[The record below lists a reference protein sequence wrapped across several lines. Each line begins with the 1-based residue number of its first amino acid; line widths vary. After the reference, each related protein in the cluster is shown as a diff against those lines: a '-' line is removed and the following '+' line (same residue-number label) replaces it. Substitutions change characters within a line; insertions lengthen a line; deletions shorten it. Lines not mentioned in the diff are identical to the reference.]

1 MPAQHVPVLIVG
13 GGLAGMSAVLFL
25 AHHGVPA
32 LLVEQHR
39 TTSIHPKARGQSP
52 QTMEALRIAGIADRA
67 RAAGPAGGARLRIT
81 IAESI
86 VGRTLHTLVEDTPD
100 LAHLSPAGFAMASQ
114 ERMEP
119 ILAERATELGAQLR
133 FATRLETFTHD
144 AGGVTATLRDTTT
157 GQVEAVRTGY
167 LIAAD
172 GHRSPIR
179 AALGIGTH
187 GRGSLNHYLTWVFEA
202 DLGHLIDHRTL
213 TLYYLQNPALHGGNG
228 VFVTTDHPGRYVLA
242 VEYHPEHG
250 ESPADFTVERA
261 AEQIRAGVGMP
272 DLPVRIRHSDQTEFA
287 AHVADRFTLG
297 RIHLIG
303 DAAHV
308 MPPTGGQG
316 GNTAIMDGFYLAW
329 KLAMVVTGTA
339 GPGLLDSHDA
349 ERRPVTELFVEQ
361 QYANLVTRMA
371 THLADGSEAAPID
384 DATLFLGYRYPTGAI
399 VSEPGDDGSLLEDPS
414 APTGRPGSRAP
425 HVRLVRDDVPIST
438 IDLFGDSF
446 VLLTGSRGRH
456 WCQTADEV
464 SRRLGIRLDTH
475 QIGAAGVADP
485 TGTWT
490 TRYHVTDSDA
500 VLIRPDRFIA
510 WRSTEHSHPP
520 ELEAALRHILDR

>member
-1 MPAQHVPVLIVG
+1 MPVQHVPVLVVG
-13 GGLAGMSAVLFL
+13 GGLAGLSAVLFL
-25 AHHGVPA
+25 AHHGVPS

-52 QTMEALRIAGIADRA
+52 QTMEALQIAGIADRA
-67 RAAGPAGGARLRIT
+67 RAAGPAGGAQLHIT

-86 VGRTLHTLVEDTPD
+86 VGPTLHTIVEDVPD

-133 FATRLETFTHD
+133 FSTRLETFTQD
-144 AGGVTATLRDTTT
+144 ADGVTATLRDATI
-157 GQVEAVRTGY
+157 GQVEAVRTDY
-167 LIAAD
+167 LVAAD

-187 GRGSLNHYLTWVFEA
+187 GRGSLNHYLMWVFEA
-202 DLGHLIDHRTL
+202 DLAHLIDDRTV
-213 TLYYLQNPALHGGNG
+213 TLHYLQNPVLHGGNG
-228 VFVTTDHPGRYVLA
+228 ALVTTDHSGRYVLA

-250 ESPADFTVERA
+250 ESPADFTAQRA
-261 AEQIRAGVGMP
+261 AEQIRAGVGIP
-272 DLPVRIRHSDQTEFA
+272 DLPVRILHSDRTEFA
-287 AHVADRFTLG
+287 AQVADRFSLG

-329 KLAMVVTGTA
+329 KLAMVVTGAA
-339 GPGLLDSHDA
+339 GSGLLDSHDA
-349 ERRPVTELFVEQ
+349 ERRPVAELLVEQ
-361 QYANLVTRMA
+361 QYANLVARMA
-371 THLADGSEAAPID
+371 RHLADGSEVAPID
-384 DATLFLGYRYPTGAI
+384 SATLFLGYRYPTGAI
-399 VSEPGDDGSLLEDPS
+399 VGEPGDDGSLLEDPS
-414 APTGRPGSRAP
+414 TPTGRPGSRAP

-446 VLLTGSRGRH
+446 VLLTGRCGQH
-456 WCQTADEV
+456 WRQAADEV
-464 SRRLGIRLDTH
+464 SQRLGIRLDTH
-475 QIGAAGVADP
+475 QIGADGVADP
-485 TGTWT
+485 AGTWT
-490 TRYHVTDSDA
+490 TRYRVTDSDA

-510 WRSTEHSHPP
+510 WRSTGQRHPP
-520 ELEAALRHILDR
+520 ELEAALRHILHR

>member
-1 MPAQHVPVLIVG
+1 MSVQHVPVLVVG
-13 GGLAGMSAVLFL
+13 GGLAGLSAAVFL

-52 QTMEALRIAGIADRA
+52 QTMEALRIAGIADQA
-67 RAAGPAGGARLRIT
+67 RSGGPADGARLRIT

-86 VGRTLHTLVEDTPD
+86 VGSTLHTIIEDIPD

-119 ILAERATELGAQLR
+119 ILAKRATELGARLR
-133 FATRLETFTHD
+133 FSTRLESATQD
-144 AGGVTATLRDTTT
+144 AQGVTATLRDAIT
-157 GQVEAVRTGY
+157 GQVETARTDY

-179 AALGIGTH
+179 TALGIGTH
-187 GRGSLNHYLTWVFEA
+187 GRGSLSQYLMWVFEA
-202 DLGHLIDHRTL
+202 DLAHLIDERTV

-228 VFVTTDHPGRYVLA
+228 ALVTTDHSGRYAIA

-250 ESPADFTVERA
+250 DSAADFTAERA
-261 AEQIRAGVGMP
+261 VEQIRAGVGIP
-272 DLPVRIRHSDQTEFA
+272 DLPVRILHSDETEFA
-287 AHVADRFTLG
+287 ALVADRFSLG
-297 RIHLIG
+297 RVHLIG

-316 GNTAIMDGFYLAW
+316 GNAAIMDGFYLAW

-349 ERRPVTELFVEQ
+349 ERRPVTELLVEQ
-361 QYANLVTRMA
+361 QYANLVQRMA
-371 THLADGSEAAPID
+371 PHLADGSEAAPID
-384 DATLFLGYRYPTGAI
+384 SAALCLGYRYPTGAI
-399 VSEPGDDGSLLEDPS
+399 VGEPGDDGSLIEDPS
-414 APTGRPGSRAP
+414 TPTGRPGSRAP
-425 HVRLVRDDVPIST
+425 HARLLRDNVPIST

-446 VLLTGSRGRH
+446 VLLTGSRGQH
-456 WCQTADEV
+456 WRQAGGEV
-464 SRRLGIRLDTH
+464 SHRLGIRLDTY
-475 QIGAAGVADP
+475 QIGTDGVADP
-485 TGTWT
+485 DGSWT
-490 TRYHVTDSDA
+490 THYRATDSDA
-500 VLIRPDRFIA
+500 ILVRPDRFIA
-510 WRSTEHSHPP
+510 WRSAEHSEPP
-520 ELEAALRHILDR
+520 ELEAALRHVLDR